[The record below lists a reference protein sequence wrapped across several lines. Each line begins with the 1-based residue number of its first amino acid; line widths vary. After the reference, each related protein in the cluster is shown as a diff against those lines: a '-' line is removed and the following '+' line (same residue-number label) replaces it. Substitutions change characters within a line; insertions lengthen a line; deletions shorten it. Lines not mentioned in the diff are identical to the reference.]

1 MKIFKIRFLFVF
13 TLIALLSIPSI
24 AQIIPNYPERSL
36 QINSDSLKS
45 LMVQNNF
52 SLEATEGSIDPDE
65 YFVGPGDKLFISI
78 KGVTEIAN
86 TVVINQEGWLYIPN
100 VGGIDLRNLT
110 LKESK
115 EHISEK
121 LNDYYKNVSIF
132 ISLADLR
139 KIKVSLTGD
148 VVKPAI
154 YTLTANARLIDL
166 LGDSYGLNETAD
178 IRNIKVVAKDG
189 TLNKYDFLSFLRFGD
204 YKFNPMLREGDV
216 VIIDKIDKVV
226 RISGPVKY
234 PAAYEFV
241 EGENINDL
249 INLAGGFLATA
260 SKDTIELVRFSKDG
274 LSQNSKYISLEQ
286 IQKEDIKLEN
296 KDQVIA
302 RAIPEYLEEH
312 YVLVSGYVKYPGW
325 YKIDKDKTYLSDII
339 FKAGGFRK
347 DASLNEAT
355 LVRTQDSEVKDP
367 EFERLRLMER
377 KDMTDDEYDYF
388 KFKSRQNT
396 GKVVVDFVELF
407 EKHNPIEDV
416 ILKNRD
422 IINVPEKKNY
432 IIMLGAVVNP
442 GKLIYDPELGVLDY
456 IDLAGGFGWRAEEGK
471 VRVVK
476 ANTGEWIDYDEV
488 EILEPGDT
496 IWIPE
501 EPPPAKFWDV
511 FTTTLSVV
519 AQVAAILAAAAAVII
534 ATK

>member
-1 MKIFKIRFLFVF
+1 MKIFKIRFFSIVALFTV
-13 TLIALLSIPSI
+13 LSIPSI

-45 LMVQNNF
+45 LMSQNNF
-52 SLEATEGSIDPDE
+52 SLEATEGSINPEE
-65 YFVGPGDKLFISI
+65 YYVGPGDKLFISI

-86 TVVINQEGWLYIPN
+86 TLVINQEGWLYVPN

-115 EHISEK
+115 ERISEK
-121 LNDYYKNVSIF
+121 LNDYFKNVTIF

-148 VVKPAI
+148 VVKPTI

-166 LGDSYGLNETAD
+166 LGDSYGINETAD

-189 TLNKYDFLSFLRFGD
+189 TIKTYDFLSFLRFGD

-216 VIIDKIDKVV
+216 VIIDKIDKIV
-226 RISGPVKY
+226 RISGSVKY

-241 EGENINDL
+241 QGENINDL
-249 INLAGGFLATA
+249 VNLAGGFLATA
-260 SKDTIELVRFSKDG
+260 RKDTIELIRFNENG
-274 LSQNSKYISLEQ
+274 FRQNSKYFSLEQ
-286 IQKEDIKLEN
+286 IQNDDIKLQN
-296 KDQVIA
+296 KDQVIV
-302 RAIPEYLEEH
+302 RSIPEYLEEH
-312 YVLVSGYVKYPGW
+312 YVLVSGYVNYPGW
-325 YKIDKDKTYLSDII
+325 YKIDKDETHLTDII
-339 FKAGGFRK
+339 KKTGGFRK

-396 GKVVVDFVELF
+396 GKVVIDFVELF
-407 EKHNPIEDV
+407 EKHNSSEDV

-432 IIMLGAVVNP
+432 IIMLGAVVRP
-442 GKLIYDPELGVLDY
+442 GKLIFDPKLGVLDY

-488 EILEPGDT
+488 ELLEPGDT
-496 IWIPE
+496 IWVPE
-501 EPPPAKFWDV
+501 EPPAAKFWDV

-534 ATK
+534 ATR

>member
-1 MKIFKIRFLFVF
+1 MKILKIRLFL
-13 TLIALLSIPSI
+13 LILLFAILSIPTI

-45 LMVQNNF
+45 LMAQNNF
-52 SLEATEGSIDPDE
+52 SLEATEGSVNPDE

-78 KGVTEIAN
+78 KGVTEIAS
-86 TVVINQEGWLYIPN
+86 TVIINQEGWLYIPN

-110 LKESK
+110 LKEAK
-115 EHISEK
+115 DRISEK

-154 YTLTANARLIDL
+154 YTLSANARLIDL
-166 LGDSYGLNETAD
+166 LGDAYGINETAD

-189 TLNKYDFLSFLRFGD
+189 SVKKFDFLSFLRFGD

-216 VIIDKIDKVV
+216 VIIDIIDKVV

-249 INLAGGFLATA
+249 IKLAGGFLSTA
-260 SKDTIELVRFSKDG
+260 SKDTIELVRFNEDG
-274 LSQNSKYISLEQ
+274 LRQNSKYFSLER
-286 IQKEDIKLEN
+286 IENDDIKLQN
-296 KDQVIA
+296 KDQVIV

-312 YVLVSGYVKYPGW
+312 YVLVSGYVSYPGW
-325 YKIDKDKTYLSDII
+325 YKIDKDETHLTDII
-339 FKAGGFRK
+339 KKAGGFRK

-367 EFERLRLMER
+367 EFERLKLMER

-407 EKHNPIEDV
+407 EKHNSTEDV

-422 IINVPEKKNY
+422 IINIPEKKNY
-432 IIMLGAVVNP
+432 IIMLGAVVSP
-442 GKLIYDPELGVLDY
+442 GKLIFDPKLSVLDY
-456 IDLAGGFGWRAEEGK
+456 ISLAGGFGWRAEEGK

-476 ANTGEWIDYDEV
+476 ANTGEWIDYDEI
-488 EILEPGDT
+488 EALEPGDT
-496 IWIPE
+496 IWVPE
-501 EPPPAKFWDV
+501 EPPPAKFWDI

-534 ATK
+534 ATR